1 MKIIVTGSLGNISKP
16 LTKQLIEA
24 GHQVTVISSDKN
36 KVAAIQALGATAAI
50 GSLVDTAFLADTF
63 TGADAVYAM
72 IPPNFGAANLRQYM
86 VDTGKSYA
94 GAIQKSGVKKIVAL
108 SSIGAHL
115 NDATGPI
122 KGIHDVEGILSGLQ
136 GVAIKFIRAPFFYV
150 NLLNDIPAIKHQ
162 GILGSNYPA
171 DARLILVHPRDIAD
185 AIAEELQADFT
196 GKSVRYI
203 VSDES
208 TTARVAT
215 ALGKAIG
222 KPELQ
227 WTGFSDE
234 QALQGM
240 LQHGLPP
247 EMAKN
252 FVEMGTAVRSGIIW
266 EDYDLH
272 KPAQWGKVK
281 LEDFA
286 REFAEVYNN

>member
-1 MKIIVTGSLGNISKP
+1 MKIIVTGSIGNISKP
-16 LTKQLIEA
+16 LAKQLIEA
-24 GHQVTVISSDKN
+24 GHHVAVISSDKN
-36 KVAAIQALGATAAI
+36 KTAAIEALGATAAI
-50 GSLVDTAFLADTF
+50 GLLADTEF
-63 TGADAVYAM
+63 LAATFAGADAVYAM
-72 IPPNFGAANLRQYM
+72 VPPNFGAANLRQYM
-86 VDTGKSYA
+86 NDTGKNYA
-94 GAIQKSGVKKIVAL
+94 EAIRKSGVKKVVVL

-122 KGIHDVEGILSGLQ
+122 KGIHDVEGILSKLDD
-136 GVAIKFIRAPFFYV
+136 VAIKFIRAPFFYV
-150 NLLNDIPAIKHQ
+150 NLLNDIPMVKHQ

-185 AIAEELQADFT
+185 AVAEELQTDFN

-208 TTARVAT
+208 TTGQVAA

-227 WTGFSDE
+227 WIGFSDE

-266 EDYDLH
+266 EDYHLH
-272 KPAQWGKVK
+272 KPAQSGKVK

>member
-16 LTKQLIEA
+16 LAKQLIEA
-24 GHQVTVISSDKN
+24 GHKVTVISSDKN
-36 KVAAIQALGATAAI
+36 KIGAIEALGAAAAI
-50 GSLVDTAFLADTF
+50 GSLADTAFLADTF

-72 IPPNFGAANLRQYM
+72 VPPNYGAANLRQYM
-86 VDTGKSYA
+86 GNTGKSYA
-94 GAIQKSGVKKIVAL
+94 EAIQKSGVKKVVAL

-115 NDATGPI
+115 SEGTGPI
-122 KGIHDVEGILSGLQ
+122 KGIHDVEGILSSLQ
-136 GVAIKFIRAPFFYV
+136 NVAIKFIRAPFFYV

-208 TTARVAT
+208 TTAQVAT

-222 KPELQ
+222 KPGLQ

-234 QALQGM
+234 QVLQGM

-252 FVEMGTAVRSGIIW
+252 FVEMGTAVRNGIIW

-272 KPAQWGKVK
+272 KPTQSGKVK

-286 REFAEVYNN
+286 REFAEAYNS

>member
-1 MKIIVTGSLGNISKP
+1 MKIIVTGSIGNISKP
-16 LTKQLIEA
+16 LAKQLIEA
-24 GHQVTVISSDKN
+24 GHHVAVISSDKN
-36 KVAAIQALGATAAI
+36 KTAAIEALGATAAI
-50 GSLVDTAFLADTF
+50 GLLADTEF
-63 TGADAVYAM
+63 LAATFAGADAVYAM
-72 IPPNFGAANLRQYM
+72 VPPNFGAANLRQYM
-86 VDTGKSYA
+86 NDTGKNYA
-94 GAIQKSGVKKIVAL
+94 EAIWKSGVKKVVVL

-122 KGIHDVEGILSGLQ
+122 KGIHDVEGILSKLDD
-136 GVAIKFIRAPFFYV
+136 VAIKFIRAPFFYV
-150 NLLNDIPAIKHQ
+150 NLLNDIPMVKHQ

-185 AIAEELQADFT
+185 AVAEELQTDFT
-196 GKSVRYI
+196 GKSVRHI

-208 TTARVAT
+208 TTGQVAA

-234 QALQGM
+234 QALRGM

-266 EDYDLH
+266 EDYDLN
-272 KPAQWGKVK
+272 KPAQQGKVK

-286 REFAEVYNN
+286 VEFAEAYNS

>member
-16 LTKQLIEA
+16 LVKQLIEA

-36 KVAAIQALGATAAI
+36 KIEAVEALGATAAI
-50 GSLVDTAFLADTF
+50 GSLADTEF
-63 TGADAVYAM
+63 LTAVLSGADAVYAM
-72 IPPNFGAANLRQYM
+72 VPPNFGAANLRQYM
-86 VDTGKSYA
+86 NETGKSYA
-94 GAIQKSGVKKIVAL
+94 EAIWKSGVKKVVAL

-115 NDATGPI
+115 DDGTGPI
-122 KGIHDVEGILSGLQ
+122 KGIHDVEGILSKLE

-150 NLLNDIPAIKHQ
+150 NLLNDIPMVKYQ

-171 DARLILVHPRDIAD
+171 DARLILVHPKDIAD
-185 AIAEELQADFT
+185 AVAEELQADFT
-196 GKSVRYI
+196 GKGVRYI

-208 TTARVAT
+208 TTGQVAA

-266 EDYDLH
+266 EDYDLN
-272 KPAQWGKVK
+272 KPAQQGKVK

-286 REFAEVYNN
+286 REFAEAYNS